1 MVLAYGRVESTPE
14 ALEPYPAIDLSRQL
28 YIGAI
33 VCSPLEGFIVVN
45 WCQCIEL

>member
-1 MVLAYGRVESTPE
+1 MVLPYGQRESMPE
-14 ALEPYPAIDLSRQL
+14 ALEPDPSLDFSRQL

-33 VCSPLEGFIVVN
+33 VCSPLEGFIFVN